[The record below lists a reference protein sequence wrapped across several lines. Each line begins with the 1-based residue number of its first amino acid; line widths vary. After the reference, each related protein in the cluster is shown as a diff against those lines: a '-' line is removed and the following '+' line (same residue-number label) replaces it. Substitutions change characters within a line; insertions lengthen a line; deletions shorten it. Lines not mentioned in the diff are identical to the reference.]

1 MPSGCSGS
9 PSGEAD
15 KFNFCFRN
23 CQSALVEGMDPQEGD
38 ASQPITITGSG
49 FSTDKCQN
57 KVMMGDNECE
67 VTSASLTE
75 IICNIGTDG
84 FPVGTYQK
92 LSVTVNNYGK
102 ASFSEMKNL
111 GFTAHP
117 VVHSVNPSKGSLHG
131 GTFLT
136 IIGSGLCNKC
146 TNNRRKRQTNPDAI
160 DHTENAAVYIGNE
173 PYNIIFIEFEKIQ
186 CETERVIGDLD
197 QDLIVAINSDG
208 VRYDASCSS
217 VCNYAFSSDTTPSIT
232 APTTIVNEAN
242 QILTIEGTLLEFTTS
257 VSVGSTACQI
267 TTTSD
272 TSVVCNAGTP
282 VAGVQQLKVITGDGA
297 ANTESITVQGSVS
310 ALTPT
315 TGSTEGKTKLTIT
328 GFGFDSSNF
337 GTEVEIDGASC
348 DIIEVTNTQIICRTP
363 PHAAGDTNEVVTA
376 NGETFGEETFTYSAD
391 ATPSASSVTPT
402 IGLSGTNIDIAG
414 KYYIRF

>member
-23 CQSALVEGMDPQEGD
+23 CQSAVVEGMDPQEGD

-49 FSTDKCQN
+49 FSTNKCQN
-57 KVMMGDNECE
+57 KVVMGDNECE
-67 VTSASLTE
+67 VTTASSTE
-75 IICNIGTDG
+75 IVCSIDTDC

-102 ASFSEMKNL
+102 ASSSEMKNL

-131 GTFLT
+131 GTLLT

-146 TNNRRKRQTNPDAI
+146 TNNRRKRDTDSLVT
-160 DHTENAAVYIGNE
+160 DHAENAVIYIGNE
-173 PYNIIFIEFEKIQ
+173 PCIIQSINFEEITCK
-186 CETERVIGDLD
+186 TESVLGNMAEDLA
-197 QDLIVAINSDG
+197 IAINSDG
-208 VRYDASCSS
+208 EKYDASCSS
-217 VCNYAFSSDTTPSIT
+217 DCKYAFSSDATPSIN
-232 APTTIVNEAN
+232 APTTIVDQAN
-242 QILTIEGTLLEFTTS
+242 QILTIEGALLESTTS
-257 VSVGSTACQI
+257 VSLGSTACQI
-267 TTTSD
+267 TTPSA
-272 TSVVCNAGTP
+272 TSVQCNAGTP

-310 ALTPT
+310 SLTPT

-328 GFGFDSSNF
+328 GFGFDPSDF
-337 GTEVEIDGASC
+337 GTVVEIDGASC

-363 PHAAGDTNEVVTA
+363 AHAEGDTTVVVTA
-376 NGETFGEETFTYSAD
+376 NSEKFDEETFTYSAD

-414 KYYIRF
+414 KYCVRF